1 MFSSS
6 LHLDAQVLVIHT
18 WEVHE
23 DMHVMFISGIP
34 MNVPCMQLERILYS
48 SVLFQVASIILLYNI
63 YIIYIMVVV
72 IL

>member
-23 DMHVMFISGIP
+23 DMHVMFLSGIP
-34 MNVPCMQLERILYS
+34 MNVPCMQLERILY
-48 SVLFQVASIILLYNI
+48 I
-63 YIIYIMVVV
+63 
-72 IL
+72 